1 MGLII
6 IDEEH
11 ESSYISD
18 QNPKYY
24 THEVAEYLV
33 GLTDAKLILGS
44 ATPSVN
50 IYARTNSDDIKLLEL
65 KNRATKNSL
74 PKVEIV
80 DMREELLLGN
90 KSILSNSLFEEIQK
104 TLERK
109 EQVILF
115 LNKKRKKF
123 FCFL

>member
-1 MGLII
+1 M
-6 IDEEH
+6 E
-11 ESSYISD
+11 
-18 QNPKYY
+18 
-24 THEVAEYLV
+24 
-33 GLTDAKLILGS
+33 LTDAKLVLGS

-115 LNKKRKKF
+115 
-123 FCFL
+123 